1 MPLQVLFKSFFHL
14 QKFQEVSS
22 AYKRLTSEDS
32 DDEINLT
39 PVSTIPAF
47 MSSLI
52 KINFFFLIPSL
63 ISVLYLW
70 CNFFVCVCVEFDFFS
85 DFTVY

>member
-1 MPLQVLFKSFFHL
+1 MPVQVLFKSFFHL

-39 PVSTIPAF
+39 PVSIIPAF

-52 KINFFFLIPSL
+52 KINFLFLIPSP
-63 ISVLYLW
+63 ISVLSLW
-70 CNFFVCVCVEFDFFS
+70 CNFLCVCVEFDFFS
-85 DFTVY
+85 DFTAY